1 MSAPTRPIIEV
12 RDLVVE
18 FKSQPLPVRAL
29 DGVNFSANANEAV
42 GLVGESG
49 SGKSTLAMALGGVS
63 RSGVRPLHGSIRT
76 FGRDVFALS
85 GEDRRRLLSKDIGF
99 VFQNPI
105 GSLDP
110 TRRVGHQFFS
120 SGGQP
125 LSRQRIQELLSSVG
139 LQDTDRVLASYPHEV
154 SGGMAQRVCIA
165 MAISVNPLLL
175 IADEPTAA
183 LDASVKTQILDLLTE
198 LRARTRSTL
207 ILVSHD
213 LHAIRKYCD
222 RVCVMYGG
230 RIVESGP
237 TNDVFD
243 MPRHPYTAALLRS
256 IPGSEGPG
264 GRIEPIP
271 GSPPSLHGQASSCTF
286 APRCALQMPICRE
299 NSPPVSGDGNRT
311 KRCWLPGN
319 EIGIESKQAA
329 RGYHA

>member
-1 MSAPTRPIIEV
+1 MAEPTQPIIEV
-12 RDLVVE
+12 RELVVE
-18 FKSQPLPVRAL
+18 YKSQALPVRAL

-63 RSGVRPLHGSIRT
+63 RSGVRPSQGSIRT
-76 FGRDVFALS
+76 FGRDVFALR
-85 GEDRRRLLSKDIGF
+85 GEDRRRFLSEDIGF

-110 TRRVGHQFFS
+110 TRRIGHQFFS
-120 SGGQP
+120 PGGQP
-125 LSRQRIQELLSSVG
+125 LNRKRTEELLSSVG
-139 LQDTDRVLASYPHEV
+139 LHDTDRILASYPHEV

-165 MAISVNPLLL
+165 MAISANPLLL

-198 LRARTRSTL
+198 LRARTSSTL

-237 TNDVFD
+237 TQDVFD

-286 APRCALQMPICRE
+286 APRCAFQMSICTE
-299 NSPPVSGDGNRT
+299 NRPLVSVEENRT
-311 KRCWLPGN
+311 KCCWLPGN
-319 EIGIESKQAA
+319 QIGIESNQAA
-329 RGYHA
+329 RCSHA